1 MTWLSSLWEHV
12 AQAWRLL
19 FRRRRS
25 DLSHKSPPPQH
36 YVCSEP
42 TFDRSALLSLPDD
55 ILFEIVYRLTHSP
68 HPTRTTSM
76 NLVEQH
82 TYKKGLPLASTSTKL
97 ANLFYSS
104 LDNVCLSSTKVDDT
118 AVQALATNAA
128 HALRRLVLRD
138 CHISNNA
145 LLSLKNAVHLRSL
158 DLSFVTTINDI
169 GLTSFC
175 NAAAPRLTT
184 LLLRSCPGI
193 TDAAMRTVGKCHQL
207 HTLDLSYCK
216 QLTDHG
222 IVDVIAGCG
231 SSLRLLAIAHIP
243 SLTDHSLIGI
253 GTFCPNL
260 LQLCARGLH
269 FVTDIGFSSLC
280 SGIGKNIEGIDVTAC
295 NGLTRDA
302 TLRSF
307 RFYCPKIYAHIMPA
321 FAARTLRQ
329 IIISTLRQNIFI
341 VHGSDPLSGNETVH
355 TVLIDNGDIVS
366 ASLLSSGTIDL
377 SLLGVV
383 LCKSYGSGLNDDTKK
398 MLEVDYGIPTT
409 SLTD

>member
-19 FRRRRS
+19 FRRRRT
-25 DLSHKSPPPQH
+25 DVAQASPPNQRTVPSH
-36 YVCSEP
+36 PPS
-42 TFDRSALLSLPDD
+42 DRPSLLSLPDD
-55 ILFEIVYRLTHSP
+55 ILFEIVYTLTHSP

-82 TYKKGLPLASTSTKL
+82 TYKNGLPLASTSTKL
-97 ANLFYSS
+97 ANIFYGS
-104 LDNVCLSSTKVDDT
+104 LDNVCLSSTKVND
-118 AVQALATNAA
+118 AAIQALATNAA
-128 HALRRLVLRD
+128 HSLRRLVLRD
-138 CHISNNA
+138 CQVSNSS
-145 LLSLKNAVHLRSL
+145 LFSLKNAVHLRSL
-158 DLSFVTTINDI
+158 DLSFVTSINHI

-184 LLLRSCPGI
+184 LLLRKCPGI
-193 TDAAMRTVGKCHQL
+193 TDAAMHAIAKCHQL
-207 HTLDLSYCK
+207 HTLDLSYCD
-216 QLTDHG
+216 QLTDDG
-222 IVDVIAGCG
+222 IYQVAAGCA

-243 SLTDHSLIGI
+243 SLTDHSFAAVGSYC
-253 GTFCPNL
+253 TNL
-260 LQLCARGLH
+260 LQLCARGLLW
-269 FVTDIGFSSLC
+269 VTDIGFASLC
-280 SGIGKNIEGIDVTAC
+280 EGIGKSIEGIDVTAC

-307 RFYCPKIYAHIMPA
+307 RFFCPKIYAHIMPA

-341 VHGSDPLSGNETVH
+341 VHGSDPVTGNETVH